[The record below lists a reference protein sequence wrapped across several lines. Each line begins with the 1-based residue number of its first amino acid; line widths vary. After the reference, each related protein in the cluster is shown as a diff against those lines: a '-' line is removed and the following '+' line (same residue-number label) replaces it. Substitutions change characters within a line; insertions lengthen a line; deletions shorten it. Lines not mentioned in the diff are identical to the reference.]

1 LIRRLALWVDHR
13 LDASSVVRPAL
24 KKAFPDHWSFLPGEI
39 ALYSFMVLL
48 GTGIF
53 LTLFYSPSAT
63 TVVYDGS
70 YEPLVGAEMSAAY
83 HSVLRLSFDIPAG
96 MLIRQTHH
104 WAALIFVAA
113 TVGHLMRV
121 FFTGAYRRPRELN
134 WMVGVTLLG
143 LALVTGFAGYTLP
156 DDLLAASGLRIAQ
169 SSMLSIPLVG
179 EPGMFLLFGGEFG
192 REQIIPRLFVG
203 HVLLIPA
210 LIVALVGLHM
220 SMLLRQ
226 KHTQF
231 PRPGRTER
239 NVVGFRLWPTYAA
252 KSIGLS
258 MLVAAM
264 LLILGGLFEIN
275 PIWMRGPFDGY
286 RASSPIHPD
295 WYMLWIS
302 GAQRIVPP
310 WEPVIF
316 GYLVPNLFFP
326 AVLLPALTFGLL
338 YAWPF
343 LEARVRGDTG
353 PHHLLDRP
361 RENPVR
367 TAIGVGAVTFYSML
381 LISGIND
388 KIARALVAEVETVN
402 TVLRI
407 TVLALPV
414 LAGLVAWRWCSA
426 LRDSGG

>member
-24 KKAFPDHWSFLPGEI
+24 KKAFPDHWSFLLGEI

-48 GTGIF
+48 GTGVF
-53 LTLFYSPSAT
+53 LTFFYSPGAAT
-63 TVVYDGS
+63 VIYDGS
-70 YEPLVGAEMSAAY
+70 YEPMVGREMSQAY
-83 HSVLRLSFDIPAG
+83 HSVLRISFDVPAG

-134 WMVGVTLLG
+134 WIVGVTLLV
-143 LALVTGFAGYTLP
+143 LAMVNGFAGYALP
-156 DDLLAASGLRIAQ
+156 DDLLAGSGLRIAQ
-169 SSMLSIPLVG
+169 ATVLSVPLVG

-192 REQIIPRLFVG
+192 REQILPRLFVG
-203 HVLLIPA
+203 HVLLVPA
-210 LIVALVGLHM
+210 LIVALVSLHM
-220 SMLLRQ
+220 GMLLRQ

-231 PRPGRTER
+231 PRPGRTEH

-252 KSIGLS
+252 KSVGLS

-264 LLILGGLFEIN
+264 LVVLGGLFEIN
-275 PIWMRGPFDGY
+275 PIWLRGPFDGY
-286 RASSPIHPD
+286 QATSPIHPD

-302 GAQRIVPP
+302 GAQRIVPA

-326 AVLLPALTFGLL
+326 AVLLPALTFGAL

-343 LEARVRGDTG
+343 LESRVRGDSG

-361 RENPVR
+361 RHNPAR
-367 TAIGVGAVTFYSML
+367 TAIGVGAVTFYALL
-381 LISGIND
+381 LISGMND
-388 KIARALVAEVETVN
+388 KIARGLSAEVAAVN
-402 TVLRI
+402 TVLRV
-407 TVLALPV
+407 TAVVLPLLTA
-414 LAGLVAWRWCSA
+414 LVAWRWCRA
-426 LRDSGG
+426 LRDSEH